1 MRRPYGLVIG
11 AVSMMLFV
19 AANAQPA
26 AHEAQD
32 AAPAT
37 REAQEAAQAGLPFA
51 DAIDFDDAK
60 RGRIAPLPSAPIT
73 TADGRV
79 VWDPAAYAFLDTEM
93 APPTVHPA
101 LWRQARLNAI
111 AGLFRVADGV
121 YQVRGAD
128 LSNMTFIEG
137 DNGLILIDVLTT
149 VETARA
155 AIALYAAHRP
165 MKPVVAVILTHSH
178 VDHFGGIKGVIE
190 EANVK
195 SGRVKL
201 IAPEGFLEHA
211 VSENI
216 FAGNAM
222 ARRAAYMFGVP
233 LPRNDRG
240 QVDGGLGKGTPP
252 GTITLIAPN
261 DIVKAT
267 GETRTIEGIEFVFQ
281 MAQNTEA
288 PAEMLVYL
296 PHVKAL
302 CAAEVMTHTFHNL
315 YTIRGAQVR
324 DASAWWKAIHEAITL
339 FGDKTEVVFAT
350 HHWPVWGNDRANAFM
365 KNQRDL
371 YKYIH
376 DQSLRL
382 MNQGY
387 TMVEVGEMLELPET
401 LSGPWYNREYYGTV
415 NHNAKAVYQR
425 YLGWYDGNPAT
436 LHPLP
441 PAESAAK
448 YVEFMGGAAAVI
460 AKARESYAKGEY
472 RWVAQVLNHVVFAD
486 PANAEARALAADALE
501 QLGYQAE
508 SAPWRNAYLVG
519 AGELRNG
526 PPSSPGAIPF
536 SADTIKAMTL
546 DMYFDFMGIRLNGPK
561 SADKRLRLNWNFTD
575 TGDQY
580 LLELENSV
588 LVYTKGQQAADADA
602 TLNLTRA
609 VLDAVALQQTAFPK
623 ELAAGTVSITGN
635 PAAFGQLMGLM
646 DTFDRTF
653 PIVTP

>member
-1 MRRPYGLVIG
+1 MKGFAEAVFVFLSMALLAG
-11 AVSMMLFV
+11 AD
-19 AANAQPA
+19 AQPA
-26 AHEAQD
+26 ATEAKDAAQATRAAQD
-32 AAPAT
+32 AA
-37 REAQEAAQAGLPFA
+37 REGLPLA
-51 DAIDFDDAK
+51 DTIDFDDAK
-60 RGRIAPLPSAPIT
+60 RGLVGPLPAAPIT
-73 TADGRV
+73 AADGRV
-79 VWDPAAYAFLDTEM
+79 VWDPAAYAFLDAET

-111 AGLFRVADGV
+111 AGLFQVTDRI

-128 LSNMTFIEG
+128 LSNMTIVEG
-137 DNGLILIDVLTT
+137 DKGLILIDVLTT

-155 AIALYAAHRP
+155 ALALYAAHRP
-165 MKPVVAVILTHSH
+165 MKPVVAVIFTHSH
-178 VDHFGGIKGVIE
+178 VDHFGGIKGVVD
-190 EANVK
+190 EADVK
-195 SGRVKL
+195 SGKVAL

-222 ARRAAYMFGVP
+222 ARRAAYMFGAP

-252 GTITLIAPN
+252 GTITLIAPT
-261 DIVKAT
+261 DTIRTT
-267 GETRTIEGIEFVFQ
+267 GERRTIEGVEFVFQ
-281 MAQNTEA
+281 MAAGTEA
-288 PAEMLVYL
+288 PAEMLAL
-296 PHVKAL
+296 P
-302 CAAEVMTHTFHNL
+302 
-315 YTIRGAQVR
+315 
-324 DASAWWKAIHEAITL
+324 DS
-339 FGDKTEVVFAT
+339 
-350 HHWPVWGNDRANAFM
+350 
-365 KNQRDL
+365 
-371 YKYIH
+371 
-376 DQSLRL
+376 
-382 MNQGY
+382 
-387 TMVEVGEMLELPET
+387 
-401 LSGPWYNREYYGTV
+401 LSGEWYNREYYGTV

-486 PANAEARALAADALE
+486 PGNTEARALAADALE

-519 AGELRNG
+519 AAELRNG
-526 PPSSPGAIPF
+526 PPKNPGAVPF

-546 DMYFDFMGIRLNGPK
+546 DMYFDFLGIRLNGPK
-561 SADKRLRLNWNFTD
+561 AEGKKLTLNWNFTD

-580 LLELENSV
+580 VLELENSV
-588 LVYTKGQQAADADA
+588 LVYTKGKQAPDADA

-609 VLDAVALQQTAFPK
+609 VLDAVALQQTAFPR

-646 DTFDRTF
+646 DTFDRVF
-653 PIVTP
+653 AIVTP

>member
-1 MRRPYGLVIG
+1 MKVLVN
-11 AVSMMLFV
+11 AVAVWVSMALL
-19 AANAQPA
+19 AGADAQPA
-26 AHEAQD
+26 ANEAKDAAQATIEAQD
-32 AAPAT
+32 AA
-37 REAQEAAQAGLPFA
+37 REGLPFA
-51 DAIDFDDAK
+51 DTTDFDDAR
-60 RGRIAPLPSAPIT
+60 RGLVAPLPSAPIT

-79 VWDPAAYAFLDTEM
+79 VWDPAAYAFLDAET

-101 LWRQARLNAI
+101 LWRQARLNAV
-111 AGLFRVADGV
+111 AGLFQVTDRI

-128 LSNMTFIEG
+128 LSNMTIIEG
-137 DNGLILIDVLTT
+137 DSSLILIDVLTT

-155 AIALYAAHRP
+155 ALALYAAHRP
-165 MKPVVAVILTHSH
+165 VKPVVAVIFTHSH
-178 VDHFGGIKGVIE
+178 VDHFGGIKGVVD
-190 EANVK
+190 EADVK
-195 SGRVKL
+195 SGKVAL

-261 DIVKAT
+261 DTVRAT
-267 GETRTIEGIEFVFQ
+267 GETRTIDGVDFVFQ
-281 MAQNTEA
+281 MAAGTEA
-288 PAEMLVYL
+288 PAEMLIHL
-296 PHVKAL
+296 PQFKAL
-302 CAAEVMTHTFHNL
+302 CTAEDMTHTLHNL

-324 DASAWWKAIHEAITL
+324 DASAWWKAVHTAIGL
-339 FGDKTEVVFAT
+339 FGAETEVVFAT
-350 HHWPVWGNDRANAFM
+350 HHWPVWGRDRAIAYM
-365 KNQRDL
+365 KDQRDL

-387 TMVEVGEMLELPET
+387 TMIEVAEMLELPDT
-401 LSGPWYNREYYGTV
+401 LSGKWYNREYYGTV

-448 YVEFMGGAAAVI
+448 CVEFMGGAAAVI
-460 AKARESYAKGEY
+460 AKARESFAKGEY

-486 PANAEARALAADALE
+486 PANIEARTLAADALE

-526 PPSSPGAIPF
+526 PPANPGAVPF
-536 SADTIKAMTL
+536 SADTIRAMTL
-546 DMYFDFMGIRLNGPK
+546 DMYFDFLGIRLNGPK
-561 SADKRLRLNWNFTD
+561 AAGKKLTLNWNFTD

-580 LLELENSV
+580 LLELENGV
-588 LVYTKGQQAADADA
+588 LVYTKGKQAADADA

-646 DTFDRTF
+646 DTFDRVF